1 MNIIMSI
8 MCFALLLISP
18 LCSAYTAEQ
27 RRADGLR
34 VNQIIQTSRD
44 DNTKING
51 IQELLNIY
59 RRMSPSLRPEERER
73 IDRFIKPHTEEI
85 LIDGVPSQGGVKS
98 KYARKILSPV
108 VKSVATGF
116 FEQLGASLAS
126 LFEGWFS
133 SKKEE

>member
-1 MNIIMSI
+1 SQFLHLIR
-8 MCFALLLISP
+8 CFALLLLGP

-27 RRADGLR
+27 RRADVLR
-34 VNQIIQTSRD
+34 VNQIIQTSHD
-44 DNTKING
+44 DNTKINR

-59 RRMSPSLRPEERER
+59 RRMSPSLRPHERER
-73 IDRFIKPHTEEI
+73 MDRFINPHTEEI

-133 SKKEE
+133 SKKE